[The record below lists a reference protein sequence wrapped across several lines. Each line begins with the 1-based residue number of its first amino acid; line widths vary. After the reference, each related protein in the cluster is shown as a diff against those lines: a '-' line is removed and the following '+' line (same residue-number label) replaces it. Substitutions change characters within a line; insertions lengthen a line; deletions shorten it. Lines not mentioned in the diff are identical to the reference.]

1 MVGRLKSQ
9 GTSVPEGALS
19 LTHWNPV
26 LLQRRLSDLEMAN
39 AG

>member
-1 MVGRLKSQ
+1 MASRLKSQ
-9 GTSVPEGALS
+9 GTSIPEGALS
-19 LTHWNPV
+19 LTHRNPV